1 MIYIKLDENEGAT
14 VKASGTSETEL
25 ANNVDNIIVVAYRI
39 LRRANY
45 SKKEAITI
53 MEYVIYE
60 IKRGDFD
67 V

>member
-1 MIYIKLDENEGAT
+1 MIYIKLDENEGT
-14 VKASGTSETEL
+14 IVKASGTSETEL
-25 ANNVDNIIVVAYRI
+25 ANNVGNIIVVAYRI

-53 MEYVIYE
+53 MEYVINE

-67 V
+67 D

>member
-1 MIYIKLDENEGAT
+1 MIYIKLDENKGTT
-14 VKASGTSETEL
+14 VKASGISETEL

-53 MEYVIYE
+53 MEYVINE

-67 V
+67 A